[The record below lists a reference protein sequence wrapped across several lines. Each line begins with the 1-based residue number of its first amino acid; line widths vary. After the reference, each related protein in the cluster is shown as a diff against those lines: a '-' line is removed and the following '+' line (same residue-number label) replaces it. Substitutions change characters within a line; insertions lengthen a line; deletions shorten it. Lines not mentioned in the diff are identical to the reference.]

1 MLSNHRILAVD
12 DDPMNLDIIEEI
24 LEDKYLIERADS
36 GEAALKILPEFRP
49 DLILLDIMMPGING
63 YKVCRKIRNDPEYDN
78 LKIILVSGKAMAEER
93 LKGYE
98 AGADDYITKPFL
110 EEELVA
116 KIKVFL
122 KLRKS
127 EKSGYVMERAFS
139 DLSSR
144 LTCSVERIAD
154 AVSRLESPCGID
166 VEAGRALEAIS
177 AEKEKL
183 SLYALKANLLSKA
196 VHRPVLNR
204 VEGETGEWLR
214 QTAGK
219 LESELHNNEIGLEYE
234 FNEPINMTLDWTRLE
249 EVFIPLLRGIVM
261 ASEKDGS
268 IKVEAGKDESNCRV
282 RITSRKMKSGDNY
295 EASDTSDL
303 LMDDNILHLC
313 LEAIRHLIEAHGG
326 SIEFN
331 TDDPPTLAIN
341 IILPLPSKEA
351 VSEEQP
357 AAVSS

>member
-36 GEAALKILPEFRP
+36 GEAVLKILPEFRP

-63 YKVCRKIRNDPEYDN
+63 YIVCRKIRNDPEYDN

-116 KIKVFL
+116 KVKVFL

-127 EKSGYVMERAFS
+127 EKSGYVMEKAFS

-144 LTCSVERIAD
+144 LTCSVERITD
-154 AVSRLESPCGID
+154 AVSRLESLSGID
-166 VEAGRALEAIS
+166 VEVGRALEAIS

-204 VEGETGEWLR
+204 IEGEIGGWLR
-214 QTAGK
+214 QAAGK

-234 FNEPINMTLDWTRLE
+234 FNEPINLTLDWTRLE
-249 EVFIPLLRGIVM
+249 EVFIPLLHGIVV
-261 ASEKDGS
+261 ASEKDRS
-268 IKVEAGKDESNCRV
+268 IKVETGKDESNCRV
-282 RITSRKMKSGDNY
+282 RITSGKMKSGDNY
-295 EASDTSDL
+295 EASDTLDL
-303 LMDDNILHLC
+303 LTDDNMLHLC

-326 SIEFN
+326 SIECN
-331 TDDPPTLAIN
+331 TDEPSTLAIN
-341 IILPLPSKEA
+341 IILPLPSEEA
-351 VSEEQP
+351 VSEERP